1 LLGVKSYRRGGP
13 GGLSK
18 EPREVTLENG
28 RKKIAQVA
36 AALKMSSH
44 YVEAAQRLF
53 ALAVTH
59 HFIQGRRTNN
69 VVAACLYTICRR
81 ERSPRMLPR
90 DIACLMLSFRYAAGL

>member
-1 LLGVKSYRRGGP
+1 
-13 GGLSK
+13 
-18 EPREVTLENG
+18 
-28 RKKIAQVA
+28 
-36 AALKMSSH
+36 MSSH

-81 ERSPRMLPR
+81 ERSPRMFER
-90 DIACLMLSFRYAAGL
+90 AIAC